1 MPTILTSTVSEKTL
15 NEISYTVITL
25 VGQID
30 ESNLADFEKVV
41 NPTIEISQEFLIF
54 DLEQLEFINSKVIGF
69 LAATH
74 SRLADLN
81 KKMLFIKA
89 NQQILDIIELVG
101 LTQIVPT
108 FELEEEALAA
118 IKAGEI
124 S

>member
-1 MPTILTSTVSEKTL
+1 MPTILTSTVTEKNFSGVL
-15 NEISYTVITL
+15 YTVIALT
-25 VGQID
+25 GQID

-41 NPTIEISQEFLIF
+41 TPVIETTKEFLIF
-54 DLEQLEFINSKVIGF
+54 DLAELEFINSKVIGF

-74 SRLADLN
+74 AKLAELN
-81 KKMLFIKA
+81 KKMIFIKA

-108 FELEEEALAA
+108 FELEEEAIEA

-124 S
+124 Q